1 MTFCRMLLL
10 ATAGALTVAAQG
22 PSWQMV
28 WSDDFDGLANSPPD
42 PAKWGYDLG
51 NGTQG
56 WGNNE
61 LQSYTNSTD
70 NVFLDG
76 TGNLVIRAL
85 NTANGFTSGR
95 IKTATKFAFQYGLVI
110 VRAKIPYAQGIWPAL
125 WMLGAGFPNVP
136 WPDCG
141 EIDLMEN
148 FGMAQG
154 DASRVRAA
162 IHGPGDT
169 GGGIGGTYTLPAGQ
183 RFADDFHLFAV
194 LWTPDGIAFS
204 VDGNV
209 YLSIAS
215 NSMPPSWQAAFAN
228 PFFLLLNVAVGGLPA
243 GSPDTTTSFPQQML
257 VDYVR
262 VYESSTMGNRFVP
275 ITPCRVVDT
284 RNAAG
289 PFGGPAIA
297 SQTSRDFLV
306 PNSVCGIPGNA
317 SAYSLNVAVVPH
329 GPLGYVTLWPSGQPQ
344 PLVATLTSDGRI
356 KSNAAIVAA
365 GVDGGISVFAANT
378 TDVIL
383 DINGY
388 FLPASAQTGLAFYPV
403 SPCRVVD
410 TRGPAGP
417 LGGPV
422 LEAGSS
428 RTFPLLNSCNLPA
441 TAQAYSLNFAA
452 IPAGPLGYLTAWPT
466 GQPQPL
472 AASLNALTG
481 TVTANAVIVP
491 AGAGGGVDVYTTDKT
506 DLVIDVNGY
515 FAPPAPGG
523 LFLYTAVPCREV
535 DTRQPLGVPPF
546 SGTLNVNLAAG
557 PCGAPR
563 DPAPAAQAF
572 VFNTT
577 VVPTAGVGYLSMWPQ
592 SESQPVVATLNAVD
606 GAITSNLAIVAST
619 NGAISIFPSDPT
631 YLVLDLVG
639 FFAP

>member
-1 MTFCRMLLL
+1 MILSRMLLL
-10 ATAGALTVAAQG
+10 TAAGCLAVQAQG

-28 WSDDFDGLANSPPD
+28 WSDEFDGLANNPPD

-51 NGTQG
+51 DGAQG

-61 LQSYTNSTD
+61 LETYTNSTD

-85 NTANGFTSGR
+85 NTGTGFTSGR
-95 IKTATKFAFQYGLVI
+95 IKTATKFAFQYGLVV

-125 WMLGAGFPNVP
+125 WMLGAIFPNVP

-148 FGMAQG
+148 FGVGQG

-169 GGGIGGTYTLPAGQ
+169 GVGIGGAYTLAGGQ
-183 RFADDFHLFAV
+183 RFADDFHVFAV
-194 LWTPDGIAFS
+194 QWTPDGIAFS

-209 YLSIAS
+209 YLNIAS
-215 NSMPPSWQAAFAN
+215 SSMPPSWQAAFSN
-228 PFFLLLNVAVGGLPA
+228 PFFLLLNLAVGGLPV
-243 GSPDTTTSFPQQML
+243 GSPDSTTPFPQQML

-262 VYESSTMGNRFVP
+262 VYEPSTLGNRFVP
-275 ITPCRVVDT
+275 ITPCRIADT
-284 RNAAG
+284 RNPAG

-297 SQTSRDFLV
+297 GQTSRDFLL
-306 PNSVCGIPGNA
+306 PNSACAIPANA
-317 SAYSLNVAVVPH
+317 SAFSLNVAVVPH
-329 GPLGYVTLWPSGQPQ
+329 GQLGYVTLWPAGQPQ
-344 PLVATLTSDGRI
+344 PFVATLISDGRI

-365 GVDGGISVFAANT
+365 GANGAIRVFAANT

-388 FLPASAQTGLAFYPV
+388 FLPPSAQTGLAFYPV
-403 SPCRVVD
+403 APCRVVD
-410 TRGPAGP
+410 TRQPPGP
-417 LGGPV
+417 LGGPA
-422 LEAGSS
+422 LGAGSS
-428 RTFPLLNSCNLPA
+428 RTFPVGTSCSLPA
-441 TAQAYSLNFAA
+441 TAQAYSFNFAA
-452 IPAGPLGYLTAWPT
+452 VPTGPLGFMTAWPT

-472 AASLNALTG
+472 AASLNALSG

-491 AGAGGGVDVYTTDKT
+491 SGAGGNVDVYTTDKT

-523 LFLYTAVPCREV
+523 LFLYIDVPCREL
-535 DTRQPLGVPPF
+535 DTRQPLGTPPF
-546 SGTLNVNLAAG
+546 SGTFNVNVAAG
-557 PCGAPR
+557 PCGASR

-572 VFNTT
+572 VFSTT
-577 VVPTAGVGYLSMWPQ
+577 LVPPAGFGYLSMWPQ
-592 SESQPVVATLNAVD
+592 DEAQPVVATLSAVD

-619 NGAISIFPSDPT
+619 NGLISIFPSDPA
-631 YLVLDLVG
+631 YLVLDMVG